1 MSSPITGLDSHRPG
15 SRLGSA
21 GSLLSRLPFLLVI
34 VAAAIFFGPLLWEGT
49 TFYPFDTLRDYF
61 PWRGILPGGPSHN
74 PLITDAI
81 TVFSPPTFYPAHRQ
95 FQTALQRGQLS
106 WWCPSILG
114 GLPFHNYL
122 SPIPYFLF
130 SLFSI
135 TAAHDLFLF
144 LGVVGC
150 GVFTYLY
157 WRRLDL
163 HPVAALFG
171 ALAWMFNGYV
181 MVWFEFEHIVALA
194 LCLPAALYFAE
205 VLLERRAW
213 TTALAL
219 GMCLSAGLALTHP
232 QHGVFLC
239 TFVACT
245 IGHRLWEY
253 RRTSPTRAELG
264 KIARAL
270 AVAATV
276 LLLLSLGFVIVASE
290 QIVDANRSPL
300 PFSSLFS
307 ETGALPWRYLVTL
320 LFPNFFGN
328 PTLGFAFTPRPDP
341 PQPYN
346 NFNELCIYAG
356 IPVLLLASTA
366 LGHIR
371 RDRHVRFFALASLV
385 LLLCAAGTVFYYP
398 VAKLVPGMSLSTPCR
413 LLFLFGFCFSGLAAL
428 ALDRLLADPAPR
440 LRRLV
445 EPGAILLFAFG
456 LALAV
461 QQPRAW
467 PFMAD
472 LDFPGQVSLPDSIRR
487 FLAVGGPVL
496 LRPLLLLALSFAALA
511 AITLLKAR
519 GWKLVFAG
527 CLAALVFADLAGFAW
542 DYNPRVPRASAF
554 PETEAIHFLKAD
566 PEKSRIIFTGGQMLP
581 NSFAPFGLEDAGGY
595 STLYARPYGEYMFL
609 AEHPHDPMPER
620 FKRTILFRTI
630 GSPLLDVLNVRYI
643 LSGRP
648 VLPATNRFHLVSSSG
663 DVNVYENTAAFPRAF
678 FVPNFIAAADRADRL
693 ELLRKSTRADL
704 ANRVIL
710 EKEVPALAHSTAGTS
725 SLPRSVPTAV
735 PITRYQDNTVEMQFH
750 GESAG
755 FVVLSDNFHP
765 SWRATVDG
773 KPTEILRA
781 NHTMRAVA
789 VAPGTHAIKMSFEP
803 RLEMAGIAISNV
815 GWLAALVS
823 LILARVLRRKTRP
836 SPGE

>member
-1 MSSPITGLDSHRPG
+1 MFSLITGLDSNRSG
-15 SRLGSA
+15 SRLEGA
-21 GSLLSRLPFLLVI
+21 GGRPPSPVPFLLVI
-34 VAAAIFFGPLLWEGT
+34 LAAVVFFSPLLFDGT
-49 TFYPFDTLRDYF
+49 TFYPFDTLREYF

-81 TVFSPPTFYPAHRQ
+81 TVFSPPTFYPAHHQ
-95 FQTALQRGQLS
+95 FKSALQRGGLS

-135 TAAHDLFLF
+135 TVAHDLFLF
-144 LGVVGC
+144 LGVAGC

-171 ALAWMFNGYV
+171 ALAWTFNGYI

-194 LCLPAALYFAE
+194 LCLPASLYFAE
-205 VLLERRAW
+205 VLIERRAW

-219 GMCLSAGLALTHP
+219 GMCLSAALALTHP

-239 TFVACT
+239 AFVACT

-253 RRTSPTRAELG
+253 RRAPATRAELG
-264 KIARAL
+264 KIVRAL
-270 AVAATV
+270 AVAAGTF
-276 LLLLSLGFVIVASE
+276 LLLSLGFVIVASE
-290 QIVDANRSPL
+290 QIIDANRSPL
-300 PFSSLFS
+300 PFSSLFR

-366 LGHIR
+366 LGRIG
-371 RDRHVRFFALASLV
+371 RDRPVRFFALASLL

-398 VAKLVPGMSLSTPCR
+398 VAKLLPGMSLSTPCR

-428 ALDRLLADPAPR
+428 ALDRLLVDLAPR

-445 EPGAILLFAFG
+445 VPGAILLFAFG

-461 QQPRAW
+461 QHPRTW
-467 PFMAD
+467 PFMAN
-472 LDFPGQVSLPDSIRR
+472 LDFPGQVSLPDSVRR
-487 FLAVGGPVL
+487 FLTVGGPIL
-496 LRPLLLLALSFAALA
+496 LKPLLLLALSFAALA
-511 AITLLKAR
+511 ALVLLKAR
-519 GWKLVFAG
+519 RWKLVFAG
-527 CLAALVFADLAGFAW
+527 FLAALLFADLAGFAW
-542 DYNPRVPRASAF
+542 DYNPRVARASAF
-554 PETEAIHFLKAD
+554 PATEAIRFLKAD
-566 PEKSRIIFTGGQMLP
+566 PGKSRLIFTGGQMLP

-595 STLYARPYGEYMFL
+595 STLYARSYGEYTFL
-609 AEHPHDPMPER
+609 AEHPHDPVPER

-630 GSPLLDVLNVRYI
+630 GSPLLDVLNVRYV

-648 VLPATNRFHLVSSSG
+648 ILPATNRFRLVSSSG

-678 FVPNFIAAADRADRL
+678 FVPDYSKAADRVARL
-693 ELLRKSTRADL
+693 ELLRTSTRADL

-710 EKEVPALAHSTAGTS
+710 EKDVPGSAHTAAGTNT
-725 SLPRSVPTAV
+725 LPAAV
-735 PITRYQDNTVEMQFH
+735 PITRYEDNTVEMLFH
-750 GESAG
+750 GDSAG

-773 KPTEILRA
+773 KPSEILRA
-781 NHTMRAVA
+781 NHTMRAIA

-803 RLEMAGIAISNV
+803 RLEIAGIAVSNV
-815 GWLAALVS
+815 GWLAAFAI
-823 LILARVLRRKTRP
+823 LILARILRRKP